1 MFVFKLKRKFTFEQI
16 YMLLPLIIYIG
27 NWVLDCLDREYWYK
41 LPYLQDKSLSREQK
55 ITLKEKCA
63 NTMIAKQTLD
73 TMGWEFD
80 ATKSREEQV
89 KGL

>member
-1 MFVFKLKRKFTFEQI
+1 
-16 YMLLPLIIYIG
+16 
-27 NWVLDCLDREYWYK
+27 
-41 LPYLQDKSLSREQK
+41 LQDKTLSREQK